1 MKQASYVECS
11 LQHQQA
17 TVARLVEFWG
27 QRGCIPTNTASA
39 LLERLHGPSAEPPAP
54 FDPRS
59 FPPGLLPSLLEDRD
73 LTQQQGPYAP
83 LKAGD
88 VEAAGLPDRPEPT
101 PLLSKRVDQFY
112 AELKEHRVGQSRAEY
127 VDERREA
134 RRAAGLPEED
144 VATGAREAGGVVRQG
159 GKMWGGQR
167 ADDGSFKGAD
177 AGRATG
183 LGFGNDGADDV
194 YNSYRKIR
202 SGAYHAM
209 IVEGRPWK

>member
-1 MKQASYVECS
+1 M
-11 LQHQQA
+11 QHQHLSHQHTQQQQA

-27 QRGCIPTNTASA
+27 QRGCIPSTTASA
-39 LLERLHGPSAEPPAP
+39 LLETLQGPSAEPPLP

-59 FPPGLLPSLLEDRD
+59 FPPGLLPSLLEERD
-73 LTQQQGPYAP
+73 KTEGPYAP
-83 LKAGD
+83 LKAQQ
-88 VEAAGLPDRPEPT
+88 VEAAGLPDPPEPT

-112 AELKEHRVGQSRAEY
+112 AELKEHRAGQSRADY

-144 VATGAREAGGVVRQG
+144 VATGAREGGVAHAGPVKLYGARG
-159 GKMWGGQR
+159 
-167 ADDGSFKGAD
+167 DDGSFVGAD
-177 AGRATG
+177 AGRAAG
-183 LGFGNDGADDV
+183 LGFGSGGADDV

-209 IVEGRPWK
+209 IVEGRPWKR